1 MIGVEGV
8 SVFQM
13 AMRRALAVR
22 CMSVY
27 WWRDKGK
34 ECVVGRKVDL
44 FNATMARYYCD
55 SRIRRDNGIA
65 K

>member
-1 MIGVEGV
+1 MV
-8 SVFQM
+8 SRVFQM

-27 WWRDKGK
+27 WWRDKGN
-34 ECVVGRKVDL
+34 ECVVGRKADL
-44 FNATMARYYCD
+44 LNATMARWYMYCD